1 MIEYS
6 MVYCHT
12 RQVRLTVARVS
23 INSIRFNE
31 RSELALKIDKTVRRE
46 TLFVAVYT
54 VILSALMEAVFLLIG
69 KWDYTVLLGNLLGAG
84 GAVLNFFLMGLTV
97 QSAVLKDE
105 KDAKTQMKAS
115 QAMRLF
121 MMCVIAILGAV
132 LPCFQVFAVIIPL
145 FFPRIAVMIRGISL
159 KKSKKAGGEKDE

>member
-1 MIEYS
+1 

-31 RSELALKIDKTVRRE
+31 RSDLALKIDKTVRRE

-97 QSAVLKDE
+97 QSAVMKDE
-105 KDAKTQMKAS
+105 KDAKTQM
-115 QAMRLF
+115 
-121 MMCVIAILGAV
+121 
-132 LPCFQVFAVIIPL
+132 
-145 FFPRIAVMIRGISL
+145 
-159 KKSKKAGGEKDE
+159 